1 LTLLEHAHDIARVLE
16 LFLIA
21 ILALHGFASTA
32 ILIVMLW
39 HASRRHEARWNELPV
54 SHAPLDKFDP
64 PDLSYPL
71 LERYPTTE
79 IFPIMAEHFPE
90 QYERYRRGQLSYVE
104 RQNAWE
110 NCCTI
115 HDARAEIEE
124 LCS

>member
-1 LTLLEHAHDIARVLE
+1 MTLLQRSHDIPLVLE
-16 LFLIA
+16 FFLIA

-39 HASRRHEARWNELPV
+39 HASRRHEARWSELPAG
-54 SHAPLDKFDP
+54 HPAPDKIDP

-71 LERYPTTE
+71 LERYPTAE

-104 RQNAWE
+104 RQHAWQ

>member
-1 LTLLEHAHDIARVLE
+1 MLE

-21 ILALHGFASTA
+21 ILALHGLASTA

-39 HASRRHEARWNELPV
+39 HVSRRHEPRWSELGV
-54 SHAPLDKFDP
+54 SCPTPDKLDP

-90 QYERYRRGQLSYVE
+90 HYERYRRGQLSYVE
-104 RQNAWE
+104 RQRAWE